1 MFKYKFYEFFNKE
14 IKVLTIQFGFSKFLI
29 GGFFSESSIINLCA
43 SINNKLSIDLNYAQK
58 IDWSFFPFN
67 INLTEDQK
75 DESTDIISLKEI
87 FSDLKAIIIP
97 NFRSIISYILIYK
110 LISQKEE
117 FFKINKESLN
127 KIMIYSTE
135 PIIQFAHCYLN
146 EFYSSFNSLLVK
158 YTIKENNNSNEHVNE
173 ILQKKLTFINNNDI
187 ESFLSHIISIN
198 YNEKMNYL
206 VQLSSNSNSLLTSIE
221 TSSIIEKYISFEL
234 CSNGYELGSSNI
246 LFHFYNKTIF
256 IMTKSSTIDNRYP
269 KIYDS
274 NSPKNCDYLLV
285 FPDMVNEKSID
296 NSLNYENNFKGLLE
310 SLLKVNDRNNFESIH
325 KYPYYLILTDPFF
338 MLEYCD
344 IFKFKLKSIK
354 TVYFSK
360 SVKSLFKYSNVSL
373 GFLNDKLVSKIE
385 NFNMPFSFGDLE
397 KEKSFI
403 IYNDIIE
410 FQNQLV
416 NITNNNIRDNSMN
429 NEMLFNKIF
438 NSGINQNT
446 YYNKKNR
453 IINQN
458 DKDNNYETNKEI
470 INGIIDRLSPFCFI
484 SHYFATYSANN
495 ISVFDFFMNNYDIKY
510 DKIIIVSNNSNFSNI
525 IYNEIK
531 NRLNTTNISFENYVL
546 DYRIDPE
553 NFKKLIR
560 VINPI
565 VELDNQIMN
574 QYKEINI
581 INNDNSQVNN
591 IISYDNCY
599 LLSSNIKGIKNQLT
613 NYSELNLDFNKEQ
626 LRYNITLDNKKN
638 SVNNEN
644 KNKKNKKK
652 KDESENSNNNS
663 NSNDEPAQ
671 MEQTE
676 EILGKYLEMNNMEI
690 SEYLSKENSIE
701 IAVFN
706 KLKKTYTEIKIN
718 NYSQDNNI
726 KIVINN
732 NDFLISEDN
741 AKEDKKVK
749 NKGKKSKS
757 KEQKSKDKDK
767 EKEKEKEKENENEK
781 EKENKMEIEEEKKD
795 DIIKEEICPSIEINS
810 EDTEDSIFLNS
821 LLNSIFV

>member
-43 SINNKLSIDLNYAQK
+43 SINNKLSIDLNYSQK

-67 INLTEDQK
+67 INLTEKQK
-75 DESTDIISLKEI
+75 DENSDILSLKEI
-87 FSDLKAIIIP
+87 FSDLKVIIIP
-97 NFRSIISYILIYK
+97 NFRCIISYILIYK
-110 LISQKEE
+110 LISQNEE
-117 FFKINKESLN
+117 FFKINKETLN

-146 EFYSSFNSLLVK
+146 EFYSSFNSLLIK
-158 YTIKENNNSNEHVNE
+158 YTIKDNNNSNENMNE
-173 ILQKKLTFINNNDI
+173 FLQKKLNFINNNDI
-187 ESFLSHIISIN
+187 ENFLSHVISIN

-206 VQLSSNSNSLLTSIE
+206 VSLSSNSNSLLTSTE

-256 IMTKSSTIDNRYP
+256 VMTKSSTYDNRYP

-285 FPDMVNEKSID
+285 FPDMVNSNSTN
-296 NSLNYENNFKGLLE
+296 NSLNYLENFKILLE

-325 KYPYYLILTDPFF
+325 KYPYFLILTDPFF

-344 IFKFKLKSIK
+344 TIKFKLKSTKI
-354 TVYFSK
+354 VYFSK

-416 NITNNNIRDNSMN
+416 NITNNNIRDNSIN
-429 NEMLFNKIF
+429 SDMLFNNMF

-453 IINQN
+453 IASQN
-458 DKDNNYETNKEI
+458 DKDNNYENNKEF
-470 INGIIDRLSPFCFI
+470 INGLIDRLSPFCFI
-484 SHYFATYSANN
+484 SHYFATYSTNN
-495 ISVFDFFMNNYDIKY
+495 MSVFDFFMNNYDIKY
-510 DKIIIVSNNSNFSNI
+510 DKIIIISNNSNFSTS

-531 NRLNTTNISFENYVL
+531 NKLNTTNINFENYVL

-553 NFKKLIR
+553 SLKKLIKI
-560 VINPI
+560 INPK
-565 VELDNQIMN
+565 VELDNQIVD

-581 INNDNSQVNN
+581 ISNDNSLDDN

-599 LLSSNIKGIKNQLT
+599 LLSNNNKGIKNQLV
-613 NYSELNLDFNKEQ
+613 NYSELSLDFNKEQ
-626 LRYNITLDNKKN
+626 LRYNITLDNKN

-652 KDESENSNNNS
+652 KDESDNSIINVNN
-663 NSNDEPAQ
+663 NDEPAP

-690 SEYLSKENSIE
+690 TEYLSKENSIE

-718 NYSQDNNI
+718 NYCQDNNI
-726 KIVINN
+726 KIVISN
-732 NDFLISEDN
+732 NDFSMTNDDV
-741 AKEDKKVK
+741 KEEKKAK
-749 NKGKKSKS
+749 NKGKKGKS
-757 KEQKSKDKDK
+757 KEPKNKDKDK
-767 EKEKEKEKENENEK
+767 EKEKEKDKDK
-781 EKENKMEIEEEKKD
+781 DMMDIEEEKKD
-795 DIIKEEICPSIEINS
+795 DKVKEEICPSIEINS

>member
-43 SINNKLSIDLNYAQK
+43 SINNKLSKDLNYAQK

-67 INLTEDQK
+67 INLTEEQK
-75 DESTDIISLKEI
+75 DENTDILSLKEI
-87 FSDLKAIIIP
+87 FSDLKVIIIP

-110 LISQKEE
+110 LISQNEE
-117 FFKINKESLN
+117 FFEINKETLN
-127 KIMIYSTE
+127 KIMLYSTE

-146 EFYSSFNSLLVK
+146 EFYSSFNSLLIK
-158 YTIKENNNSNEHVNE
+158 YTIKDNNNSNENVNE
-173 ILQKKLTFINNNDI
+173 FLQKKLTFINNNDI
-187 ESFLSHIISIN
+187 ENFLSHVISIN

-206 VQLSSNSNSLLTSIE
+206 VSLSSNSNSLLTSTE

-256 IMTKSSTIDNRYP
+256 VMTKSSTYDNRYP

-285 FPDMVNEKSID
+285 FPDMVNSNSTN
-296 NSLNYENNFKGLLE
+296 NSLNYLENFKILLE

-325 KYPYYLILTDPFF
+325 KYPYFLILTDPFF

-344 IFKFKLKSIK
+344 TIKFKLKSTKI
-354 TVYFSK
+354 VYFSK

-416 NITNNNIRDNSMN
+416 NITNNNIRDNSIN
-429 NEMLFNKIF
+429 SDMLFNNMF

-453 IINQN
+453 IASQN
-458 DKDNNYETNKEI
+458 DKDNNYENNKEF
-470 INGIIDRLSPFCFI
+470 INGLIDRLSPFCFI
-484 SHYFATYSANN
+484 SHYFATYSTNN
-495 ISVFDFFMNNYDIKY
+495 MSVFDFFMNNYDIKY
-510 DKIIIVSNNSNFSNI
+510 DKIIIVSNNSNFSTS

-531 NRLNTTNISFENYVL
+531 NKLNTTNINFENYVL
-546 DYRIDPE
+546 DYRIEPE
-553 NFKKLIR
+553 SLKKLIKI
-560 VINPI
+560 INPK
-565 VELDNQIMN
+565 VELDNQIMDK
-574 QYKEINI
+574 YKEINI
-581 INNDNSQVNN
+581 ISNDNSLDDN

-599 LLSSNIKGIKNQLT
+599 LLSNNNKGIKNQLV
-613 NYSELNLDFNKEQ
+613 NYSELSLDFNKEQ
-626 LRYNITLDNKKN
+626 LRYNITLDSKN

-652 KDESENSNNNS
+652 KDESDNSIINVNN
-663 NSNDEPAQ
+663 NDEPAP

-690 SEYLSKENSIE
+690 TEYLSKENSIE

-718 NYSQDNNI
+718 NYCQDNNI
-726 KIVINN
+726 KIVISN
-732 NDFLISEDN
+732 NDFSMTNDDV
-741 AKEDKKVK
+741 KEEKKAK
-749 NKGKKSKS
+749 NKGKKGKS
-757 KEQKSKDKDK
+757 KEPKNKDKDK
-767 EKEKEKEKENENEK
+767 EKEKEKDKDK
-781 EKENKMEIEEEKKD
+781 DMMDIEEEKKD
-795 DIIKEEICPSIEINS
+795 DKVKEEICPSIEINS

>member
-43 SINNKLSIDLNYAQK
+43 SINNKLKIDLNYAQK

-67 INLTEDQK
+67 INLTEEQK
-75 DESTDIISLKEI
+75 DENTDILSLKEI
-87 FSDLKAIIIP
+87 FSDLKVIIIP

-110 LISQKEE
+110 LISQNEE
-117 FFKINKESLN
+117 FFEINKETLN
-127 KIMIYSTE
+127 KIMLYSTE

-146 EFYSSFNSLLVK
+146 EFYSSFNSLLIK
-158 YTIKENNNSNEHVNE
+158 YTIKDNNNSNENMNE
-173 ILQKKLTFINNNDI
+173 FLQKKLTFINNNDI
-187 ESFLSHIISIN
+187 ENFLSHVISIN

-206 VQLSSNSNSLLTSIE
+206 VSLSSNSNSLLTSIE

-256 IMTKSSTIDNRYP
+256 VMTKSSTYENRYP

-285 FPDMVNEKSID
+285 FPDMINENNMD
-296 NSLNYENNFKGLLE
+296 NSLNYLDNFRRLLG

-325 KYPYYLILTDPFF
+325 KYPYFLILTDPFF

-344 IFKFKLKSIK
+344 TIKFKLKSIK
-354 TVYFSK
+354 TIYFSK

-373 GFLNDKLVSKIE
+373 GFLHDKLVSKIE

-416 NITNNNIRDNSMN
+416 NITNNNIRDNTMN
-429 NEMLFNKIF
+429 NEMLFNNIF

-453 IINQN
+453 ISNQN
-458 DKDNNYETNKEI
+458 DKDNNYENNKEF
-470 INGIIDRLSPFCFI
+470 INGLIDRLSPFCFI
-484 SHYFATYSANN
+484 SHYFATYSTNN
-495 ISVFDFFMNNYDIKY
+495 MSVFDFFMNNYDIKY
-510 DKIIIVSNNSNFSNI
+510 DKIIIVSNNSNFSTS

-531 NRLNTTNISFENYVL
+531 NRLNTTNINYENYVL

-553 NFKKLIR
+553 SYKKLLRI
-560 VINPI
+560 INPK
-565 VELDNQIMN
+565 VELDNKIVN

-581 INNDNSQVNN
+581 INNDNLLNNN

-599 LLSSNIKGIKNQLT
+599 LLSNNVKGIKNQLV
-613 NYSELNLDFNKEQ
+613 NYSELSLDFNKEQ
-626 LRYNITLDNKKN
+626 LRYNITLDNKN
-638 SVNNEN
+638 SINTEN

-652 KDESENSNNNS
+652 KDESDNSINNS
-663 NSNDEPAQ
+663 NNDEPAP

-690 SEYLSKENSIE
+690 TEYLSKENSIE

-718 NYSQDNNI
+718 NYCQDNNI
-726 KIVINN
+726 NIVISN
-732 NDFLISEDN
+732 NDLLMTDDN
-741 AKEDKKVK
+741 VKEDKKAK
-749 NKGKKSKS
+749 TKGKKNKS
-757 KEQKSKDKDK
+757 KEPKNKDKEKEKVK
-767 EKEKEKEKENENEK
+767 EKEKEKEKEK
-781 EKENKMEIEEEKKD
+781 DKMEIEEEKKD
-795 DIIKEEICPSIEINS
+795 DKIKEEICPSIEINS

>member
-43 SINNKLSIDLNYAQK
+43 SINNKLSKDLNYAQK

-67 INLTEDQK
+67 INLTEEQK
-75 DESTDIISLKEI
+75 DENTDILSLKEI
-87 FSDLKAIIIP
+87 FSDLKVIIIP

-110 LISQKEE
+110 LISQNEE
-117 FFKINKESLN
+117 FFEINKETLN
-127 KIMIYSTE
+127 KIMLYSTE

-146 EFYSSFNSLLVK
+146 EFYSSFNSLLIK
-158 YTIKENNNSNEHVNE
+158 YTIKDNNNSNENVNE
-173 ILQKKLTFINNNDI
+173 FLQKKLTFINNNDI
-187 ESFLSHIISIN
+187 ENFLSHIISIN

-206 VQLSSNSNSLLTSIE
+206 VSLSSNSNSLLTSIE

-246 LFHFYNKTIF
+246 LFHFYNKSIF
-256 IMTKSSTIDNRYP
+256 VMTKSSTYENRYP
-269 KIYDS
+269 KINDS
-274 NSPKNCDYLLV
+274 ISPKNCDYLLV
-285 FPDMVNEKSID
+285 FPDMVND
-296 NSLNYENNFKGLLE
+296 NNTDSSLNYLENFRRLLE
-310 SLLKVNDRNNFESIH
+310 SLLKANDRNNFESIH
-325 KYPYYLILTDPFF
+325 KYPYFLILTDPFF

-344 IFKFKLKSIK
+344 TIKFKLKSIK
-354 TVYFSK
+354 TIYFSK

-373 GFLNDKLVSKIE
+373 GFLHDKLVSKIE

-429 NEMLFNKIF
+429 DQMLFNNIF

-453 IINQN
+453 ISNQN
-458 DKDNNYETNKEI
+458 DKDNNYENNKEF
-470 INGIIDRLSPFCFI
+470 INGLIDRLSPFCFI
-484 SHYFATYSANN
+484 SHYFTTYSANN

-510 DKIIIVSNNSNFSNI
+510 DKIIIVSNNSNFSAS

-531 NRLNTTNISFENYVL
+531 NRLNATNINYENYVL

-553 NFKKLIR
+553 SYKKLIR
-560 VINPI
+560 VINPKI
-565 VELDNQIMN
+565 ELDNKIVN

-581 INNDNSQVNN
+581 IYNDNSLSNN

-599 LLSSNIKGIKNQLT
+599 LLSNNIKGIKSQLV
-613 NYSELNLDFNKEQ
+613 NYSELSLDFNKEQ
-626 LRYNITLDNKKN
+626 LRYNITIDSKN

-652 KDESENSNNNS
+652 KDESDNSINNAS
-663 NSNDEPAQ
+663 NNDEPAQ

-676 EILGKYLEMNNMEI
+676 EILGKYLEMYNMEI
-690 SEYLSKENSIE
+690 TEYLSKENSIE

-718 NYSQDNNI
+718 NYCQDNNI
-726 KIVINN
+726 NIVISN
-732 NDFLISEDN
+732 NDFLVNDDN
-741 AKEDKKVK
+741 VKEDKKAK
-749 NKGKKSKS
+749 TKGKKSKS
-757 KEQKSKDKDK
+757 KEPKNKDKDKEKVK
-767 EKEKEKEKENENEK
+767 EKEKEKE
-781 EKENKMEIEEEKKD
+781 KMEIEEEKKD
-795 DIIKEEICPSIEINS
+795 DKIKEEICPSIEINS

>member
-43 SINNKLSIDLNYAQK
+43 SINNKLSIDLNYSQK

-67 INLTEDQK
+67 INLTEKQK
-75 DESTDIISLKEI
+75 DENSDILSLKEI
-87 FSDLKAIIIP
+87 FSDLKVIIIP
-97 NFRSIISYILIYK
+97 NFRCIISYILIYK
-110 LISQKEE
+110 LISQNEE
-117 FFKINKESLN
+117 FFKINKETLN

-146 EFYSSFNSLLVK
+146 EFYSSFNSLLIK
-158 YTIKENNNSNEHVNE
+158 YTIKDNNNSNENMNE
-173 ILQKKLTFINNNDI
+173 FLQKKLNFINNNDI
-187 ESFLSHIISIN
+187 ENFLSHVISIN

-206 VQLSSNSNSLLTSIE
+206 VSLSSNSNSLLTSTE

-256 IMTKSSTIDNRYP
+256 VMTKSSTYDNRYP

-285 FPDMVNEKSID
+285 FPDMVNSNSTN
-296 NSLNYENNFKGLLE
+296 NSLNYLENFKILLE

-325 KYPYYLILTDPFF
+325 KYPYFLILTDPFF

-344 IFKFKLKSIK
+344 TIKFKLKSTKI
-354 TVYFSK
+354 VYFSK

-416 NITNNNIRDNSMN
+416 NITNNNIRDNSIN
-429 NEMLFNKIF
+429 SDMLFNNMF

-453 IINQN
+453 IASQN
-458 DKDNNYETNKEI
+458 DKDNNYENNKEF
-470 INGIIDRLSPFCFI
+470 INGLIDRLSPFCFI
-484 SHYFATYSANN
+484 SHYFATYSTNN
-495 ISVFDFFMNNYDIKY
+495 MSVFDFFMNNYDIKY
-510 DKIIIVSNNSNFSNI
+510 DKIIIISNNSNFSTS

-531 NRLNTTNISFENYVL
+531 NKLNTTNINFENYVL

-553 NFKKLIR
+553 SLKKLIKI
-560 VINPI
+560 INPK
-565 VELDNQIMN
+565 VELDNQIVD

-581 INNDNSQVNN
+581 ISNDNSLDDN

-599 LLSSNIKGIKNQLT
+599 LLSNNNKGIKNQLV
-613 NYSELNLDFNKEQ
+613 NYSELSLDFNKEQ
-626 LRYNITLDNKKN
+626 LRYNITLDSKN

-652 KDESENSNNNS
+652 KDESDNSIINVNN
-663 NSNDEPAQ
+663 NDEPAP

-690 SEYLSKENSIE
+690 TEYLSKENSIE

-718 NYSQDNNI
+718 NYCQDNNI
-726 KIVINN
+726 KIVISN
-732 NDFLISEDN
+732 NDFSMTNDDV
-741 AKEDKKVK
+741 KEEKKAK
-749 NKGKKSKS
+749 NKGKKGKS
-757 KEQKSKDKDK
+757 KEPKNKDKDK
-767 EKEKEKEKENENEK
+767 EKEKEKDKDK
-781 EKENKMEIEEEKKD
+781 DMMDIEEEKKD
-795 DIIKEEICPSIEINS
+795 DKVKEEICPSIEINS

>member
-43 SINNKLSIDLNYAQK
+43 SINNKLSIDSNYSQK

-67 INLTEDQK
+67 INLTEEQK
-75 DESTDIISLKEI
+75 DENSDILSLKEI
-87 FSDLKAIIIP
+87 FSDLKVIIIP

-110 LISQKEE
+110 LISQNED
-117 FFKINKESLN
+117 FFKINKETLN

-146 EFYSSFNSLLVK
+146 EFYSSFNSLLIK
-158 YTIKENNNSNEHVNE
+158 YTIKDNNNSNENMNE
-173 ILQKKLTFINNNDI
+173 FLQKKFNFINNNDI
-187 ESFLSHIISIN
+187 ENFLSHVISIN

-206 VQLSSNSNSLLTSIE
+206 VSLSSNSNSLLTSTE

-256 IMTKSSTIDNRYP
+256 VMTKSSTYDNRYP

-285 FPDMVNEKSID
+285 FPDMVNSNSTN
-296 NSLNYENNFKGLLE
+296 NSLNYLENFKVLLE

-325 KYPYYLILTDPFF
+325 KYPYFLILTDPFF

-344 IFKFKLKSIK
+344 TIKFKLKSTKI
-354 TVYFSK
+354 VYFSK

-416 NITNNNIRDNSMN
+416 NITNNNIRDNSIN
-429 NEMLFNKIF
+429 SDMLFNNMF

-453 IINQN
+453 IASQN
-458 DKDNNYETNKEI
+458 DKDNNYENNKEF
-470 INGIIDRLSPFCFI
+470 INGLIDRLSPFCFI
-484 SHYFATYSANN
+484 SHYFATYSTNN
-495 ISVFDFFMNNYDIKY
+495 MSVFDFFMNNYDIKY
-510 DKIIIVSNNSNFSNI
+510 DKIIIVSNNSNFSTS

-531 NRLNTTNISFENYVL
+531 NKLNTTNINFENYVL

-553 NFKKLIR
+553 SLKKLIKI
-560 VINPI
+560 INPK
-565 VELDNQIMN
+565 VELDNQIVD

-581 INNDNSQVNN
+581 ISNDNSLDDN

-599 LLSSNIKGIKNQLT
+599 LLSNNNKGIKNQLV
-613 NYSELNLDFNKEQ
+613 NYSELSLDFNKEQ
-626 LRYNITLDNKKN
+626 LRYNITLDSKN

-652 KDESENSNNNS
+652 KDESDNSIINVNN
-663 NSNDEPAQ
+663 NDEPAP

-690 SEYLSKENSIE
+690 TEYLSKENSIE

-718 NYSQDNNI
+718 NYCQDNNI
-726 KIVINN
+726 KIVISN
-732 NDFLISEDN
+732 NDFSMTNDDV
-741 AKEDKKVK
+741 KEEKKAK
-749 NKGKKSKS
+749 NKGKKGKS
-757 KEQKSKDKDK
+757 KEPKNKDKDK
-767 EKEKEKEKENENEK
+767 EKEKEKDKDK
-781 EKENKMEIEEEKKD
+781 DMMDIEEEKKD
-795 DIIKEEICPSIEINS
+795 DKVKEEICPSIEINS

>member
-43 SINNKLSIDLNYAQK
+43 SINNKLSIDLNYSQK

-67 INLTEDQK
+67 INLTEKQK
-75 DESTDIISLKEI
+75 DENSDILSLKEI
-87 FSDLKAIIIP
+87 FSDLKVIIIP
-97 NFRSIISYILIYK
+97 NFRCIISYILIYK
-110 LISQKEE
+110 LISQNEE
-117 FFKINKESLN
+117 FFKINKETLN

-146 EFYSSFNSLLVK
+146 EFYSSFNSLLIK
-158 YTIKENNNSNEHVNE
+158 YTIKDNNNSNENMNE
-173 ILQKKLTFINNNDI
+173 FLQKKLNFINNNDI
-187 ESFLSHIISIN
+187 ENFLSHVISIN

-206 VQLSSNSNSLLTSIE
+206 ISLSSNSNSLLTSTE

-256 IMTKSSTIDNRYP
+256 VMTKSSTYDNRYP

-285 FPDMVNEKSID
+285 FPDMVNSNSTN
-296 NSLNYENNFKGLLE
+296 NSLNYLENFKILLE

-325 KYPYYLILTDPFF
+325 KYPYFLILTDPFF

-344 IFKFKLKSIK
+344 TIKFKLKSTKI
-354 TVYFSK
+354 VYFSK

-416 NITNNNIRDNSMN
+416 NITNNNIRDNSIN
-429 NEMLFNKIF
+429 SDMLFNNMF

-453 IINQN
+453 IASQN
-458 DKDNNYETNKEI
+458 DKDNNYENNKEF
-470 INGIIDRLSPFCFI
+470 INGLIDRLSPFCFI
-484 SHYFATYSANN
+484 SHYFATYSTNN
-495 ISVFDFFMNNYDIKY
+495 MSVFDFFMNNYDIKY
-510 DKIIIVSNNSNFSNI
+510 DKIIIISNNSNFSTS

-531 NRLNTTNISFENYVL
+531 NKLNTTNINFENYVL

-553 NFKKLIR
+553 SLKKLIKI
-560 VINPI
+560 INPK
-565 VELDNQIMN
+565 VELDNQIVD

-581 INNDNSQVNN
+581 ISNDNSLDDN

-599 LLSSNIKGIKNQLT
+599 LLSNNNKGIKNQLV
-613 NYSELNLDFNKEQ
+613 NYSELSLDFNKEQ
-626 LRYNITLDNKKN
+626 LRYNITLDSKN

-652 KDESENSNNNS
+652 KDESDNSIINVNN
-663 NSNDEPAQ
+663 NDEPAP

-690 SEYLSKENSIE
+690 TEYLSKENSIE

-718 NYSQDNNI
+718 NYCQDNNI
-726 KIVINN
+726 KIVISN
-732 NDFLISEDN
+732 NDFSMTNDDV
-741 AKEDKKVK
+741 KEEKKAK
-749 NKGKKSKS
+749 NKGKKGKS
-757 KEQKSKDKDK
+757 KEPKNKDKDK
-767 EKEKEKEKENENEK
+767 EKEKEKDKDK
-781 EKENKMEIEEEKKD
+781 DMMDIEEEKKD
-795 DIIKEEICPSIEINS
+795 DKVKEEICPSIEINS